1 MTTLISFDVLAQN
14 VYNDLDAF
22 GGSTQSAIA
31 GELTVTSGYGVSLPG
46 HEQRIA
52 LQVGWIGVREAVA
65 EYAASKRSLL
75 AQPGRYLGAWI
86 DDGIVYLDITEVHS
100 ELATATRL
108 GWERNQ
114 LAIWDF
120 SRNEEIRTRPGR
132 RTTLTEKQVTADRLA
147 HENGW
152 VRDWFK
158 RLGTTH
164 GDIMASVTTPQDPSP
179 FTVESSAI
187 VELGDDGELQIV
199 PDFGKALDVIGG
211 PTAEDEYQARRSG

>member
-14 VYNDLDAF
+14 VYTDLDAF

-31 GELTVTSGYGVSLPG
+31 GESTVTSGYGVSLPG

-52 LQVGWIGVREAVA
+52 LQVGWTGVRQAVA
-65 EYAASKRSLL
+65 EYAASKRSIL

-86 DDGIVYLDITEVHS
+86 DNGTVYLDITEVHH

-120 SRNEEIRTRPGR
+120 ARNEEIRTRPGR
-132 RTTLTEKQVTADRLA
+132 RITVTAAQTTADKLA
-147 HENGW
+147 HQNGW
-152 VRDWFK
+152 VSDWFQ
-158 RLGTTH
+158 RLGTVH
-164 GDIMASVTTPQDPSP
+164 GEIMSAALHPHNADI
-179 FTVESSAI
+179 I
-187 VELGDDGELQIV
+187 
-199 PDFGKALDVIGG
+199 DFGAAVEKTLGNYEPFEVVGA
-211 PTAEDEYQARRSG
+211 AEYDSATDTLS